1 MTAQAKSDYESQLV
15 LNFAHSHSNK
25 IFNTYLAQGDKLTSL
40 VMQMFHNYYQASS
53 DQEKAQLFNTYF
65 YSVFSSNNTT
75 SESVLPSYT
84 GTHTLHSVEV
94 NESEVLPIL
103 YSLDINKAAGIDN
116 IGPRVLRFCASSLL
130 KPICHLFTASLSTG
144 GVPTQW
150 HAHCCVTS
158 IYKYGD
164 KSLVSNYQPISLL
177 CILSKVLEKIVY
189 NKIMRF
195 LEGSFTKHQYG
206 FLPGRSALQQLLLF
220 TENF

>member
-1 MTAQAKSDYESQLV
+1 MRYP
-15 LNFAHSHSNK
+15 
-25 IFNTYLAQGDKLTSL
+25 
-40 VMQMFHNYYQASS
+40 HN
-53 DQEKAQLFNTYF
+53 
-65 YSVFSSNNTT
+65 
-75 SESVLPSYT
+75 T

-164 KSLVSNYQPISLL
+164 KSLV